1 MKKFRLTSALTLIA
15 TVMCFTGAFLHAQN
29 TTKTATVTFYSQGN
43 QMTLGVPG
51 TKHSLF
57 FGRVFDGQQ
66 LLFSFH
72 AKSIVSF
79 TLPAASHT
87 LSAGYGKKPPRNDTL
102 SITLQPGNTYM
113 LRAQSEASINL
124 ISDKGRLEV
133 VSCETAR
140 KETAGYEPLDKK
152 KIAPQMV
159 AAVITTQIPI
169 VCP

>member
-1 MKKFRLTSALTLIA
+1 MKTFRLVSALCLFA
-15 TVMCFTGAFLHAQN
+15 SAVCFTGAFLHAQN
-29 TTKTATVTFYSQGN
+29 TAKTATVTFYSQGN

-79 TLPAASHT
+79 TLPAGSHT
-87 LSAGYGKKPPRNDTL
+87 FSAGYGKKQPRNNNL
-102 SITLQPGNTYM
+102 SVTLQPGNTYM
-113 LRAQSEASINL
+113 LRAQSEASANL

-140 KETAGYEPLDKK
+140 KETAGYAPLDQK

-159 AAVITTQIPI
+159 TAVITTQMPI

>member
-1 MKKFRLTSALTLIA
+1 MKMLRVMTALTLFA
-15 TVMCFTGAFLHAQN
+15 SVTCFAGALLHAQN
-29 TTKTATVTFYSQGN
+29 TAKTATVTFYSQGN

-79 TLPAASHT
+79 TLPAGSHT
-87 LSAGYGKKPPRNDTL
+87 FSAGYGKKPPRDDNL

-113 LRAQSEASINL
+113 LRAQSEASANL
-124 ISDKGRLEV
+124 ITDKGRLEV

-152 KIAPQMV
+152 KIAPQMIT
-159 AAVITTQIPI
+159 AVISTQMPI